1 MAVATVKRGGS
12 RFYVHPE
19 HPSVTVPGV
28 TSIIGMAPKPFLPYW
43 YAKMAAELAVDSF
56 DYLAAMAERDRD
68 GAVSYI
74 KGAATRYT
82 NERANIGSEAHDLFE
97 RMIRGDRPT
106 RVRPDLEPYRIHFAA
121 FLEKVKPR
129 LISAE
134 DVVWSDTYGYAGSS
148 DAILEVRLDANN
160 RPDPMGEPVTL
171 MCDWKTSKDLHN
183 EVALQM
189 SAYANADRLIDADSV
204 SHPMPEIHGGAALHI
219 TPEGWKFAP
228 VQIGTEVF
236 EAFLALRR
244 VFDWDRDGQK
254 HVLGRPIAASNKNL
268 VTGTQRRAR

>member
-12 RFYVHPE
+12 RFYVDPAR
-19 HPSVTVPGV
+19 PQITVPGV

-56 DYLAAMAERDRD
+56 AYLAEMAERDRE
-68 GAVSYI
+68 GAVAFI

-97 RMIRGDRPT
+97 RMIRGYRPT
-106 RVRPDLEPYRIHFAA
+106 RVKPDLEPYRRHFAD
-121 FLEKVKPR
+121 FLDKVKPR

-134 DVVWSDTYGYAGSS
+134 DVVWSDAHEYAGSS
-148 DAILEVRLDANN
+148 DAILEVLLDERNQ
-160 RPDPMGEPVTL
+160 PDPLGEPVTL
-171 MCDWKTSKDLHN
+171 IVDWKTSKDLHN
-183 EVALQM
+183 EVALQL
-189 SAYANADRLIDADSV
+189 SAYANADRLLDTDGS

-219 TPEGWKFAP
+219 TPDGWTFTP
-228 VQIGTEVF
+228 VQIGPEVF
-236 EAFLALRR
+236 EAFVALRR

-254 HVLGRPIAASNKNL
+254 NVLGKAIASSNTSL
-268 VTGTQRRAR
+268 ITGTQRRAK